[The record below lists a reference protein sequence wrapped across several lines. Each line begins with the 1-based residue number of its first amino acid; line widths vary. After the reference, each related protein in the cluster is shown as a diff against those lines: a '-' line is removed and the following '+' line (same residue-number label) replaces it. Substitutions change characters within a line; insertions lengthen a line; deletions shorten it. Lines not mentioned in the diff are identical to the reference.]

1 MNKPDAAR
9 FTPQNIIPT
18 SEQLAIQLSKNRV
31 TLVKAN
37 AGAAKT
43 TTLALRIGEA
53 IARNLAPEN
62 MLALVFTPE
71 ARDVLKKRLTDI
83 GIPQA
88 TAERI
93 RGATFED
100 FSSQLLEKI
109 EGRKVASI
117 AHIKD
122 LKPYIDAALENVCD
136 NYLGKVDYLVSDTTS
151 VALSQFF
158 HTQRELKARLLLQ
171 RDVEDMALEDISD
184 EFGMQMSEPLSV
196 STYLAIV
203 EYEKLRAGQDD
214 RTAFRAPFDA
224 TYDLARL
231 LDADPSTRTLLPRY
245 RLILCDE
252 LHDLNEASFAIVQAL
267 IDPDYTY
274 FIGAGDI
281 DQVIHSKLGAS
292 EDFMRSRFQQCYP
305 ATTQYPLTYSF
316 RYGPHLAYA
325 MEAFKGKP
333 VESALALRSE
343 IEQLH
348 YDAAEGVACA
358 DLVVKALQQWKKAG
372 RALDGCAILIRDTHQ
387 SVAVENALMQAEIGY
402 RTLDMARYLERE
414 EILFLRGMIAIA
426 LGDFAATPKA
436 LRGAIFDAVAM
447 FAEVSL
453 GRGEQMSQFR
463 QAVIDEPDAL
473 RWFYSG
479 RVDQRGAEDV
489 KEKVAALVDRLQ
501 AARTTEPADH
511 VLGELRQQLNSL
523 LEFARGAA
531 SAKTDP
537 TLSEALQELEQQ
549 VLEMVDYLERHVMT
563 HPAETLLQVLRNNLL
578 TLLLYL
584 ERLAA
589 NDVKQRMARV
599 VDYMQGAITSGARAD
614 IVLRQICAL
623 MDIEALAKR
632 LYVHP
637 QEAAV
642 VSKSIAGFI
651 AAAEKMQMN
660 LAQFSEWI
668 GQADAGAASKKR
680 SHNVKLTCVR
690 NAKGKEFEHVILPF
704 MEQGEFPFA
713 RANSQEEDNLFY
725 VAATRA
731 ISCLTLISP
740 KEAGLRSAFIGR
752 MKIAGNKARADAAV
766 DHNASQTRA
775 LARTEFKAYGDDWA
789 AVKAMGAHWDFA
801 RKIFYLKDGQDR
813 APFARWL

>member
-1 MNKPDAAR
+1 MTKPDAAR
-9 FTPQNIIPT
+9 FIPKTIIPT
-18 SEQLAIQLSKNRV
+18 GEQVAIQLSKSRV
-31 TLVKAN
+31 TIIKAN

-53 IARNLAPEN
+53 LARNLEPEN
-62 MLALVFTPE
+62 MLALAFTEE
-71 ARDVLKKRLTDI
+71 ARDVLKKRLI
-83 GIPQA
+83 EVGIPQA

-93 RGATFED
+93 RVATFEE
-100 FSSQLLEKI
+100 FSAAILEKI
-109 EGRKVASI
+109 EQRKVASI

-122 LKPYIDAALENVCD
+122 LKFHVDAALENVCD
-136 NYLGKVDYLVSDTTS
+136 NYMGKVDYLVSDTTS

-158 HTQRELKARLLLQ
+158 QTQRELKARLLLQ
-171 RDVEDMALEDISD
+171 RDAEDMALEDICD
-184 EFGMQMSEPLSV
+184 EFGMQLSEPISV
-196 STYLAIV
+196 STYLAVV
-203 EYEKLRAGQDD
+203 EYEKLRLGYDD
-214 RTAFRAPFDA
+214 QVLFRGPFDA
-224 TYDLARL
+224 TYDLARM
-231 LDADPSTRTLLPRY
+231 LDADPTIQSLLPRH

-252 LHDLNEASFAIVQAL
+252 LHDLNEASFGIVRAL

-292 EDFMRSRFQQCYP
+292 EDFMRSRFRERYP
-305 ATTQYPLTYSF
+305 ATAPYLLTYSF

-333 VESALALRSE
+333 VESALALRTE
-343 IEQLH
+343 IHQLH
-348 YDAAEGVACA
+348 YDAAEGGACA
-358 DLVVKALQQWKKAG
+358 DLVVKALQQWKKSG

-387 SVAVENALMQAEIGY
+387 SVAVENALMRAEIGY
-402 RTLDMARYLERE
+402 RTLDMKRYLERD

-426 LGDFAATPKA
+426 LNDFATTPKA
-436 LRGAIFDAVAM
+436 SRGPIFDAVAM

-453 GRGEQMSQFR
+453 ARGEQMSQFR

-479 RVDQRGAEDV
+479 RVDQRGAMDV
-489 KEKVAALVDRLQ
+489 KEKVSAVVDRLHL
-501 AARTTEPADH
+501 ARTTQPADH
-511 VLGELRQQLNSL
+511 VLGELRQQFTSL

-531 SAKTDP
+531 PHDTDP
-537 TLSEALQELEQQ
+537 TLSQALREVEQQ
-549 VLEMVDYLERHVMT
+549 VMDMVDYLERNVMAVA
-563 HPAETLLQVLRNNLL
+563 AETLLQALRNNLL

-584 ERLAA
+584 ERMAA
-589 NDVKQRMARV
+589 NDVKRRMARV
-599 VDYMQGAITSGARAD
+599 VDYMQDAVASDARAD
-614 IVLRQICAL
+614 VVLRQICAL
-623 MDIEALAKR
+623 MDIAALAKR

-642 VSKSIAGFI
+642 VTRSIAGFI
-651 AAAEKMQMN
+651 EAAEKMQMS
-660 LAQFSEWI
+660 LPQFSEWI
-668 GQADAGAASKKR
+668 SSADAGAASRKR
-680 SHNVKLTCVR
+680 SHGVQLTCVR

-713 RANSQEEDNLFY
+713 RANPQEEDNLFY

-740 KEAGLRSAFIGR
+740 KEEGLRSAFIQR
-752 MKIAGNKARADAAV
+752 MKIAGGKARADAAV
-766 DHNASQTRA
+766 DNNASQARGTI
-775 LARTEFKAYGDDWA
+775 RTEFKAYGDDWA
-789 AVKAMGAHWDFA
+789 AVKALGAHWDFS